1 MPVLSGSASTAVRH
15 LLDGPAR
22 TGTVAAV
29 GSSAVYLRVG
39 ADLLAVLTSGATR
52 VPCAVVL
59 SPTARLPGSL
69 QLGRQVEVGA
79 GALTW
84 TDRAGRRWV
93 LRPRRWWAP
102 AVVRPG
108 ARSTGGSARLREL
121 LRELPRKR
129 RRRADSSA
137 GLSADAG
144 ADPGPKPWLVEA
156 ADEAARLLAAGR
168 PDDAAERC
176 VGLLGRGRGS
186 TPSGD
191 DAVAGLLL
199 AARALLPDGRVGEG
213 HGPARDLAAV
223 AERVAAAAPDRTS
236 AVSAALLRHAAA
248 GRTVGAVV
256 DAVDVLVDRSP
267 DPHPDDVLRRLL
279 ALGHGSGVDTATGL
293 LAAADHLPVVR

>member
-1 MPVLSGSASTAVRH
+1 VLSGSASTAVRH

-59 SPTARLPGSL
+59 SPASRLPGSL
-69 QLGRQVEVGA
+69 QLGGQVQVGA
-79 GALTW
+79 GALAW
-84 TDRAGRRWV
+84 SDRAGRPWV

-108 ARSTGGSARLREL
+108 ARSAGGSARLREL
-121 LRELPRKR
+121 LRELPRGR
-129 RRRADSSA
+129 RRRAE
-137 GLSADAG
+137 ADTDTCA
-144 ADPGPKPWLVEA
+144 KPWLVAA
-156 ADEAARLLAAGR
+156 ADEAARLLAAGQ

-176 VGLLGRGRGS
+176 IGLLGLGSGS

-199 AARALLPDGRVGEG
+199 GARALLPDGRVGEG
-213 HGPARDLAAV
+213 HGPARDLAVV

-279 ALGHGSGVDTATGL
+279 ALGHGSGADTATGL
-293 LAAADHLPVVR
+293 LAAADHLPVVP